1 VELTTERINNNE
13 AKSIAA
19 TQQERER
26 ESRWLANFAA
36 ANKPLVHEPESEDHS
51 Q

>member
-13 AKSIAA
+13 AKSNAA
-19 TQQERER
+19 TQQEKER
-26 ESRWLANFAA
+26 KPLANFAA